1 MQSAFKIHDKYIFLP
16 AYFEYKSTFKSK
28 NLKFL
33 NYKKIIM
40 NNKSEAIIHN
50 KPAVGNIISWLFGIA
65 VFAAGVINTFWGN
78 DSIFGVFLVLLSF
91 IYFPLVNVIVRKR
104 FSLLIPVVVKII
116 LGIFIIWAALGVG
129 ELFAKIDLM
138 MLNF

>member
-1 MQSAFKIHDKYIFLP
+1 
-16 AYFEYKSTFKSK
+16 
-28 NLKFL
+28 
-33 NYKKIIM
+33 M